1 MGAEGAPTLLH
12 DLGFSKSLI
21 CSSVSP
27 SEKWVHEC
35 LRRPGNPPNPGNGE
49 KGVRGQ
55 QGLGAVSWLP
65 GRALVCRGN
74 WGGLV
79 TQGSGLKL
87 HRGGRWRRCSDPLPR
102 PLRPIAPV
110 ALKSPGPQ
118 APLPRASWFPPAGH
132 RPGPTRG
139 SGERVSFSIRNKFC
153 SFVVSVSRPCTCK
166 THPQK
171 LRLSFFTLRK
181 EFWDFPAGT
190 HSEGR
195 RGC

>member
-1 MGAEGAPTLLH
+1 MPH

-65 GRALVCRGN
+65 GRALVCRGH

-87 HRGGRWRRCSDPLPR
+87 HRGGGRRRRADPLPR
-102 PLRPIAPV
+102 PLRPIASV
-110 ALKSPGPQ
+110 ALKPPGPS
-118 APLPRASWFPPAGH
+118 APSILVPARRSPPWT
-132 RPGPTRG
+132 TRG
-139 SGERVSFSIRNKFC
+139 SGERVSFRIRNKFC

-166 THPQK
+166 THLQK
-171 LRLSFFTLRK
+171 LMLSFFTLRK
-181 EFWDFPAGT
+181 EFWDFPVRT